1 MTELI
6 VSLDVDE
13 KESAEK
19 LVEMLGESV
28 DYYKIGAVLL
38 MASGMDIVKSL
49 EKQGKKIFFDLKFF
63 DIPNTVE
70 HAVYHACRMRPFFLT
85 VHVSGGPAML
95 KAAIAGRNKSGVQT
109 RIIGVTI
116 LTSFNQQ
123 DIELLGFKRNIESY
137 IERLA
142 TLAFESG
149 IDGIVCSARDL
160 EFLRKKF
167 PENFLMVCPGIRPG
181 ISLDDQKRVA
191 SVRQAARAGADYI
204 VVGRPILESKNPLA
218 IVQQIKE
225 EIKENET
232 QQKNS

>member
-1 MTELI
+1 MAELI

-13 KESAEK
+13 KESAER

-28 DYYKIGAVLL
+28 DYYKIGAVPL
-38 MASGMDIVKSL
+38 MAFGMDIVKL
-49 EKQGKKIFFDLKFF
+49 LQKHGKKIFLDLKFF

-70 HAVYHACRMRPFFLT
+70 HAVYHACRFRPFLLT

-95 KAAIAGRNKSGVQT
+95 KAAITGRNKSGSNN
-109 RIIGVTI
+109 RIIGVTV

-123 DIELLGFKRNIESY
+123 DIELLGFKGNIESY
-137 IERLA
+137 IEQLA
-142 TLAFESG
+142 DMAFESG

-160 EFLRKKF
+160 GFLKKKF

-181 ISLDDQKRVA
+181 ISQDDQKRVA
-191 SVRQAARAGADYI
+191 SVSQAVKSGADYI
-204 VVGRPILESKNPLA
+204 VVGRPILESENPLT

-225 EIKENET
+225 EIRKNET
-232 QQKNS
+232 RRKNT